1 MDRTEA
7 IEHLKVVLKTCD
19 VQDEEAVE
27 MAIATLEGNDID
39 VPSKWIPV
47 TPNTMPEKNRVVV
60 VCGEKGTWDFGTYRG
75 HCSSIHL
82 WIWKKNTLKT
92 VYWWMYKDDALPPQ
106 PKGE

>member
-1 MDRTEA
+1 MGLYETQEA
-7 IEHLKVVLKTCD
+7 NYEYRKSMR
-19 VQDEEAVE
+19 ESYNEGYEAGYE
-27 MAIATLEGNDID
+27 KGRKDAA
-39 VPSKWIPV
+39 PKWTPV
-47 TPNTMPEKNRVVV
+47 TPDTMPEKNRVVV